1 MKIND
6 TTNTMA
12 HHVLAH
18 LYARRINEQRMSK
31 ENVWAE
37 LKSLPE
43 PIKTRTTDMMKTLI
57 KEDKSWTF

>member
-1 MKIND
+1 
-6 TTNTMA
+6 
-12 HHVLAH
+12 
-18 LYARRINEQRMSK
+18 MSK